1 MYYDRAIKSNETT
14 LSRKAKDLT
23 FLVIVQSPWKE
34 LKPSYLSLV
43 KIVNPPCQHYD
54 TWYEFLVDQSI
65 SYLESENLDLV
76 GRIFHWFDSTYS
88 TKMTSMDPEQ
98 PHTFEQKSIFSK
110 LITIIIMWHAEILL
124 FQLEKTAL
132 FFFFL
137 RNVIYHLNERYVFF
151 SKLHMHIHPMSLE
164 PTTPSPSPTP
174 FYYYKGR
181 KYHWDGLLTSK
192 WKHDMHKHK
201 TVNWLL
207 LIILKFNMLRI
218 HLWWKGT

>member
-1 MYYDRAIKSNETT
+1 M
-14 LSRKAKDLT
+14 
-23 FLVIVQSPWKE
+23 
-34 LKPSYLSLV
+34 

-88 TKMTSMDPEQ
+88 TKMTSMDPVQ
-98 PHTFEQKSIFSK
+98 PHTFEQKSIFNK
-110 LITIIIMWHAEILL
+110 LNTHNYVARRNTFVSIGKDCT
-124 FQLEKTAL
+124 
-132 FFFFL
+132 FFFFFFEKCNIL
-137 RNVIYHLNERYVFF
+137 SKWKICFFF

-174 FYYYKGR
+174 FYSYKGR

>member
-137 RNVIYHLNERYVFF
+137 RNVIYYLNERYVFF
-151 SKLHMHIHPMSLE
+151 LVSYTCTFTQWVLNPLPPAPPQPHSIIIRGGNTIETVYWHLNENMICTSTKLSIG
-164 PTTPSPSPTP
+164 
-174 FYYYKGR
+174 YYSSF
-181 KYHWDGLLTSK
+181 WSS
-192 WKHDMHKHK
+192 
-201 TVNWLL
+201 
-207 LIILKFNMLRI
+207 IC
-218 HLWWKGT
+218 

>member
-98 PHTFEQKSIFSK
+98 PHTFEQKSIFNK
-110 LITIIIMWHAEILL
+110 LNTHNYVARRNTFVSIGKDCT
-124 FQLEKTAL
+124 F

-137 RNVIYHLNERYVFF
+137 RNVIYYLNERYVFF
-151 SKLHMHIHPMSLE
+151 LVSYTCTFTQWVLNPLPPAPPQPHSIIIRGGNTIETVYWHLNENMICTSTKLSIG
-164 PTTPSPSPTP
+164 
-174 FYYYKGR
+174 YYSSF
-181 KYHWDGLLTSK
+181 WSS
-192 WKHDMHKHK
+192 
-201 TVNWLL
+201 
-207 LIILKFNMLRI
+207 IC
-218 HLWWKGT
+218 